1 MNSNDEKVYY
11 EYVAK
16 FGDDINS
23 ISIKN
28 GLDSDFILKFNSGI
42 DPNNIQIGQVIN
54 IPIVFK
60 DDILGM
66 DYFKYKTADN
76 ERLSDIAEKFKI
88 AIKDIYDFNNINQD
102 ELQLNSVLNI
112 PFHDQIKNVENSSY
126 LIYTI
131 HEGETLSSIASEY
144 GITEDELVNYNKLVN
159 NNCFAGMNIKIPII
173 SDSSEKYF
181 EYIVRQNDDLETI
194 AKNYGYTEAELMI
207 YNDLLTNIVE
217 PGTLIK
223 IPVK

>member
-1 MNSNDEKVYY
+1 M
-11 EYVAK
+11 
-16 FGDDINS
+16 
-23 ISIKN
+23 
-28 GLDSDFILKFNSGI
+28 
-42 DPNNIQIGQVIN
+42 
-54 IPIVFK
+54 
-60 DDILGM
+60 
-66 DYFKYKTADN
+66 
-76 ERLSDIAEKFKI
+76 
-88 AIKDIYDFNNINQD
+88 
-102 ELQLNSVLNI
+102 NI

>member
-131 HEGETLSSIASEY
+131 HEGETLSSLAARE
-144 GITEDELVNYNKLVN
+144 
-159 NNCFAGMNIKIPII
+159 
-173 SDSSEKYF
+173 
-181 EYIVRQNDDLETI
+181 
-194 AKNYGYTEAELMI
+194 
-207 YNDLLTNIVE
+207 YNDSAKWRAIADANNIDDPENISAGTIVE
-217 PGTLIK
+217 LPPLY
-223 IPVK
+223 